1 MKSICCRLLI
11 DLAAVVSIAFAL
23 VIPMPAMAAL
33 ITLKIPGIPGD
44 LKVRERKALSKY
56 CHYLTMYRTP

>member
-11 DLAAVVSIAFAL
+11 DLAAVVAIAVAL

-33 ITLKIPGIPGD
+33 ITLRIPGIPGD
-44 LKVRERKALSKY
+44 LKVKGEEGAIEALS
-56 CHYLTMYRTP
+56 LD